1 MAQSAA
7 SNRTRL
13 LTKIVRGGSGLVLGL
28 VVVTVALTMLAPPLA
43 GYDRYVVDGDSMSPG
58 IPRGSVLYTREV
70 RVASLRRGDVIT
82 YVRPGFRR
90 PTTHRIVA
98 LGQSRGRRWFRT
110 KGDANRKADPGRVS
124 LDRSV
129 QARYSF
135 HIRYVG
141 WAVIALGDRSLRM
154 WVLGLPAILLALL
167 VLRSIWRD
175 GGRHPAGSEA

>member
-1 MAQSAA
+1 
-7 SNRTRL
+7 
-13 LTKIVRGGSGLVLGL
+13 
-28 VVVTVALTMLAPPLA
+28 MLAPPLA
-43 GYDRYVVDGDSMSPG
+43 GYDRYFVDGDSMSPG

-70 RVASLRRGDVIT
+70 RVAGLRRGDVIT

-124 LDRSV
+124 LDRPV

-135 HIRYVG
+135 HIPYVG
-141 WAVIALGDRSLRM
+141 WAVMPLGARSLRV

-167 VLRSIWRD
+167 ALRSIWRD